1 MHYRVFAD
9 EPSARHIGSAQVRRG
24 PRMVSVHA
32 TTRLR
37 VQPAV
42 ASRVINLLIHND
54 GGLTELVEADPGL
67 CAVIVRAANST
78 HLGLS
83 RRVGGVRQAMVLLG
97 QDAATALAVARTS
110 DLVFDGDETTLPPAW
125 FWPHA
130 VASATAAAGL
140 AKGTDVNPEHA
151 YTAGLLQNLGVLIDD
166 RHEADHAEIGGALV
180 EKWNFPETIVAAIR
194 HHHRTIDD
202 LVAPLDRVLAGART
216 LAAESGVGDGRPT
229 AAVRDVLRALDVN
242 RSLAKNIGS
251 DIDRVLGNLVRL
263 VGAR

>member
-1 MHYRVFAD
+1 
-9 EPSARHIGSAQVRRG
+9 
-24 PRMVSVHA
+24 MVSVHA

-42 ASRVINLLIHND
+42 ASKVIDLLIHNG

-110 DLVFDGDETTLPPAW
+110 DLVFDGDDTTLPPSW

-140 AKGTDVNPEHA
+140 AQGTDANPEHA

-166 RHEADHAEIGGALV
+166 RHESDHAEVGGEVL
-180 EKWNFPETIVAAIR
+180 ERWNFPESIVSAVR
-194 HHHRTIDD
+194 NHHQSIEK
-202 LVAPLDRVLAGART
+202 LISPLDRVVAGARA
-216 LAAESGVGDGRPT
+216 LASEAGVADGRPT
-229 AAVRDVLRALDVN
+229 AAVRDVSRVLDVS
-242 RSLAKNIGS
+242 RAQAKAISS
-251 DIDRVLGNLVRL
+251 DIERALGNLVRL
-263 VGAR
+263 AGAR